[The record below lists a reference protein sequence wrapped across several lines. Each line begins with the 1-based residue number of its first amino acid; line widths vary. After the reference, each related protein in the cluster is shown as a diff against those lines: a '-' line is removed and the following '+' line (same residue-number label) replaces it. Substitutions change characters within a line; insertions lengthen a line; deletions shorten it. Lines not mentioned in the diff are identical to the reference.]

1 MFQYD
6 DIENMD
12 YPNRIEFSLRRAN
25 CEFLN
30 AHNLTGT
37 YENVFLR
44 YLPFLAR
51 KWRNYRHEVVEVEEC
66 NLSYAHHL
74 CQVIAV
80 ARQRIPQ
87 YNDLLPTPLKPIPYK
102 KAKRNEV
109 DENFIPQY
117 YSRG

>member
-1 MFQYD
+1 
-6 DIENMD
+6 MD
-12 YPNRIEFSLRRAN
+12 YPNRIEISLRRDN
-25 CEFLN
+25 CDYLN
-30 AHNLTGT
+30 AHNLTGS

-51 KWRNYRHEVVEVEEC
+51 KWLNYRHEVVEVEER

-74 CQVIAV
+74 RQVIAV

-87 YNDLLPTPLKPIPYK
+87 YNDLLRTPLKPIPFK

-109 DENFIPQY
+109 DYNITSQLY
-117 YSRG
+117 GRA